1 MPKYFN
7 NFPKL
12 AYTNPQATTIV
23 TDILTRVAL
32 VKGAIDNT
40 SIYYHYDIQ
49 DGDTPEM
56 IASKYY
62 NDPELHWVVLIFNN
76 IIDPFYDWPLSYQQ
90 FIKHLTDKYGSIPTA
105 QSQIHHYEKIVET
118 TDGYS
123 GETTTKIYQIDQTA
137 YNALVPST
145 VNTTVGGFSVSIVT
159 SKRIIYTYD
168 YELELN
174 ESKRRIN
181 LVRRELINEVKKQ
194 FIELMSA

>member
-1 MPKYFN
+1 MLF
-7 NFPKL
+7 
-12 AYTNPQATTIV
+12 
-23 TDILTRVAL
+23 R
-32 VKGAIDNT
+32 
-40 SIYYHYDIQ
+40 S
-49 DGDTPEM
+49 
-56 IASKYY
+56 
-62 NDPELHWVVLIFNN
+62 
-76 IIDPFYDWPLSYQQ
+76 
-90 FIKHLTDKYGSIPTA
+90 
-105 QSQIHHYEKIVET
+105 
-118 TDGYS
+118 
-123 GETTTKIYQIDQTA
+123 QTA